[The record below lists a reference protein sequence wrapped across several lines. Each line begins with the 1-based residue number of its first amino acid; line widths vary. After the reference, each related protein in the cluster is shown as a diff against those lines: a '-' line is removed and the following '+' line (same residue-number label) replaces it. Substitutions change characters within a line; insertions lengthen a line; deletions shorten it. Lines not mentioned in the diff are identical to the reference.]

1 MALDSR
7 GLTLTGA
14 TNAQAKV
21 FDDIVGSYL
30 DYKLTTFPELK
41 ALCEEAP
48 NFGMAHIFKG
58 LMLLSMGV
66 NSTVTAA
73 KNCAD
78 HVSKFQND
86 LTGREKK
93 HVRALRAWAS
103 GDTKIACH
111 EWDEVLFEDPLD
123 ILALKFQH
131 FALRV

>member
-66 NSTVTAA
+66 NSTVIAA

-111 EWDEVLFEDPLD
+111 ELD
-123 ILALKFQH
+123 
-131 FALRV
+131 